1 MKARK
6 LKDDITIGVFSSS
19 SPISATV
26 PVRYERGVKYLE
38 SKGYK
43 IINGQL
49 YRKKDNYRSGT
60 IQERAQEFNQLLYNE
75 DVQILMASI
84 GGNNTNSILPYIDY
98 EYLKKHPKIII
109 ACYLRKDRANYFLW
123 TGCCIFV
130 WGVASFC

>member
-84 GGNNTNSILPYIDY
+84 GGNNTNSRQTVCHIN
-98 EYLKKHPKIII
+98 KNH
-109 ACYLRKDRANYFLW
+109 
-123 TGCCIFV
+123 
-130 WGVASFC
+130 

>member
-43 IINGQL
+43 IINGSYTEKRITTVLEQF
-49 YRKKDNYRSGT
+49 RKEHRSL
-60 IQERAQEFNQLLYNE
+60 I
-75 DVQILMASI
+75 
-84 GGNNTNSILPYIDY
+84 NSYTM
-98 EYLKKHPKIII
+98 
-109 ACYLRKDRANYFLW
+109 RMFRF
-123 TGCCIFV
+123 
-130 WGVASFC
+130 

>member
-60 IQERAQEFNQLLYNE
+60 FRKEHRSLI
-75 DVQILMASI
+75 
-84 GGNNTNSILPYIDY
+84 NSYTM
-98 EYLKKHPKIII
+98 
-109 ACYLRKDRANYFLW
+109 RMFRF
-123 TGCCIFV
+123 
-130 WGVASFC
+130 

>member
-49 YRKKDNYRSGT
+49 YRKKG
-60 IQERAQEFNQLLYNE
+60 
-75 DVQILMASI
+75 
-84 GGNNTNSILPYIDY
+84 
-98 EYLKKHPKIII
+98 
-109 ACYLRKDRANYFLW
+109 
-123 TGCCIFV
+123 
-130 WGVASFC
+130 

>member
-84 GGNNTNSILPYIDY
+84 GGNNTNSSFTFVQTLIKCIISSFYMCFVIDY
-98 EYLKKHPKIII
+98 PHNPI
-109 ACYLRKDRANYFLW
+109 R
-123 TGCCIFV
+123 
-130 WGVASFC
+130 S